1 MIMTHTRRICYVTYD
16 LHISVSEQ
24 TVDRCKEIQ
33 DSLGFWIP
41 RCSFQILCQWYLG
54 SASSRQWDS
63 RFHKQKFPGFN
74 YMGRKPK
81 HKVKGTLK
89 YLRTQLGFNNIKK
102 HNLSIKQLYKPRR
115 KFSWPDAI
123 ENCCT
128 LMKNCS
134 IKLTMKYT
142 ANAKG
147 NLTLLRIRKHIQG
160 KNITRYHSLSL
171 NLFLTILFFS
181 ATIILSAYQ

>member
-1 MIMTHTRRICYVTYD
+1 MILTHMRRICCVTYD
-16 LHISVSEQ
+16 LRISVSEK
-24 TVDRCKEIQ
+24 TVARKEIQ

-41 RCSFQILCQWYLG
+41 RCAFSILCQWNLG

-63 RFHKQKFPGFN
+63 RFHKQKFPGFH

-81 HKVKGTLK
+81 HKVKRTLK

-128 LMKNCS
+128 LMKNSS

-147 NLTLLRIRKHIQG
+147 NLTLLRILKHIQG
-160 KNITRYHSLSL
+160 KNINRYHSLSL
-171 NLFLTILFFS
+171 NLFLTILFFHR
-181 ATIILSAYQ
+181 L

>member
-1 MIMTHTRRICYVTYD
+1 
-16 LHISVSEQ
+16 
-24 TVDRCKEIQ
+24 
-33 DSLGFWIP
+33 
-41 RCSFQILCQWYLG
+41 
-54 SASSRQWDS
+54 
-63 RFHKQKFPGFN
+63 
-74 YMGRKPK
+74 MGRKPK
-81 HKVKGTLK
+81 HKVKRTLK

-128 LMKNCS
+128 LMKNSS

-147 NLTLLRIRKHIQG
+147 NLTLLRILKHIQG
-160 KNITRYHSLSL
+160 KNINRYHSLSL
-171 NLFLTILFFS
+171 NLFLTILFFHR
-181 ATIILSAYQ
+181 L

>member
-1 MIMTHTRRICYVTYD
+1 MICTSAFLNKLSPDVRK
-16 LHISVSEQ
+16 SK
-24 TVDRCKEIQ
+24 TVL
-33 DSLGFWIP
+33 DSGFH
-41 RCSFQILCQWYLG
+41 
-54 SASSRQWDS
+54 AVHS
-63 RFHKQKFPGFN
+63 RFFVSGTWVPDPVVGEIPDSTSKNFPDSTTWGENRNKRLSVPLNIF
-74 YMGRKPK
+74 GPSPE
-81 HKVKGTLK
+81 
-89 YLRTQLGFNNIKK
+89 FNIKK
-102 HNLSIKQLYKPRR
+102 HNLSQQLYKPRR

-147 NLTLLRIRKHIQG
+147 NLTLLRILKHIQG

-171 NLFLTILFFS
+171 NLFLTILFFQR
-181 ATIILSAYQ
+181 L